1 MAAVVFL
8 LRISTLS
15 FGYFF
20 SYAALYAVVS
30 SLGKEVTTLIV
41 SARPTLGTMASAA
54 TAACKRDIHPP
65 RGDESFFC
73 DESYQFPPRGH
84 LRSRRDPGRFLGGD
98 RDRARTDV
106 RRHGPRPARQGRRG
120 GADRARRAGAGRAR
134 ARAGGGS
141 RRRRGCDRRAL

>member
-1 MAAVVFL
+1 MPAVVFL

-41 SARPTLGTMASAA
+41 SARLPLGTMARAA
-54 TAACKRDIHPP
+54 IAACNRDIHPP
-65 RGDESFFC
+65 RVDESFFC

-84 LRSRRDPGRFLGGD
+84 PRPRRHARRFLGGD
-98 RDRARTDV
+98 RHRARTHV
-106 RRHGPRPARQGRRG
+106 RRPGPRPARQGRG
-120 GADRARRAGAGRAR
+120 GSVDRPRRARAGRAR
-134 ARAGGGS
+134 A
-141 RRRRGCDRRAL
+141 